1 MNSLLKSSCQLIAT
15 LNLSFRFHQLLSNFL
30 KLEFLHK
37 FFSFS
42 LKRFSICFCILN
54 SNCRFN
60 TRPSLSQLRRSIRLD
75 RASFLRI
82 NILLSRPLHTSSHR
96 TERCFILGLLQYI
109 IWGSRNRIFIRSAQI
124 QLVKQILNSIVRIH
138 NFQRRSLNTHRCF
151 ISLSKPYSVPS
162 RVSIVSLDL
171 SIRQHFVLV
180 VGRRWH
186 FSAKG
191 KLHFLPNQ
199 VWNRIAGSHFE
210 ARFGCSF

>member
-1 MNSLLKSSCQLIAT
+1 MNSLLKSSCQLIAA
-15 LNLSFRFHQLLSNFL
+15 LNLSFRLHQLLSNFL

-37 FFSFS
+37 LLPFS
-42 LKRFSICFCILN
+42 LKRFRICFCILN
-54 SNCRFN
+54 SNRRLN

-82 NILLSRPLHTSSHR
+82 NILLPRPLHTSRHR
-96 TERCFILGLLQYI
+96 TKRLLILQNI
-109 IWGSRNRIFIRSAQI
+109 IRSSRNRIFIRSAQI
-124 QLVKQILNSIVRIH
+124 QLIEQILNPMVRVY

-151 ISLSKPYSVPS
+151 ISLCKPYSVPS

-180 VGRRWH
+180 VGRWWH

-191 KLHFLPNQ
+191 KLHFLPNH
-199 VWNRIAGSHFE
+199 VWNRIASSHFE
-210 ARFGCSF
+210 ARFGRSF